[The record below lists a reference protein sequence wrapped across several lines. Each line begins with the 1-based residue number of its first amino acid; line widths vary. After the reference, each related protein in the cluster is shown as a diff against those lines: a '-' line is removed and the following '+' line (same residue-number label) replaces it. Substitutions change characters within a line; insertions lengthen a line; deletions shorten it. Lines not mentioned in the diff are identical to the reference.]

1 MASHSRH
8 VLSTPGD
15 VRIQI
20 RFRRTDLLW
29 VCEHALVSPHA
40 AAMRTWARRQSPPVP
55 QDSLWL
61 EVPRLPL
68 SPAPNTA
75 VGPTILDMLVR
86 KMIGVGSL
94 PPGTAKRLREE
105 AKASGLPLPMRV
117 PTWQARDPDTLWPRP
132 GQGQTTARP
141 DDEAEQDEKQPDH
154 PFLAALVSGGKPTG
168 TGQAGWVEVEKAT
181 TVSISEHCMRLAAG
195 MCGSLGSAYTHISQ
209 IASKAWED
217 DLERALKL
225 WRLVGQAPGGILV
238 ENLAIEA
245 LRPGSSVS
253 QQVERAV
260 MGQACRWLGVDPD
273 LDLRRGPGRPRK
285 PSSEAGSV
293 LEFTIT
299 DGVATGIFLADF
311 HGVRK
316 GTVIA
321 DLDTLRL
328 AEVLGALRHD
338 GLSTD
343 ADLLEAYLDAAD
355 GDWREKAAGAAAGS
369 TATDEMDSPYD
380 VLGVLPDTPP
390 EQVAAAFRA
399 AMQAVQNLPNAAPQ
413 RRLIAAFKAIKQKG
427 A

>member
-1 MASHSRH
+1 VASHSRH

-15 VRIQI
+15 VRVQI

-29 VCEHALVSPHA
+29 VCEHGLASPHA

-68 SPAPNTA
+68 SPAPNIA

-86 KMIGVGSL
+86 KMVGVGSL
-94 PPGTAKRLREE
+94 PPATARRLREE

-117 PTWQARDPDTLWPRP
+117 PVWQARDPDTLWPKP
-132 GQGQTTARP
+132 GQGQTAARP
-141 DDEAEQDEKQPDH
+141 DDEAEEDEKQPDH
-154 PFLAALVSGGKPTG
+154 PFLAALVSGGKLTG
-168 TGQAGWVEVEKAT
+168 NEQAGWVEVEKAT
-181 TVSISEHCMRLAAG
+181 TVSLSEHCMRLAAG

-209 IASKAWED
+209 IASRAWED
-217 DLERALKL
+217 DLERAQKL
-225 WRLVGQAPGGILV
+225 WRLVGQAPGGSLV
-238 ENLAIEA
+238 EDLAIEA

-253 QQVERAV
+253 QQVERSV

-285 PSSEAGSV
+285 PSTEAGSV
-293 LEFTIT
+293 LEFTIV
-299 DGVATGIFLADF
+299 DGTAEGIFLTDF

-316 GTVIA
+316 GTAVG

-328 AEVLGALRHD
+328 AEVLGALRHS
-338 GLSTD
+338 GLLTD

-355 GDWREKAAGAAAGS
+355 ADWREKAAAGS
-369 TATDEMDSPYD
+369 TATGEMDSPYD